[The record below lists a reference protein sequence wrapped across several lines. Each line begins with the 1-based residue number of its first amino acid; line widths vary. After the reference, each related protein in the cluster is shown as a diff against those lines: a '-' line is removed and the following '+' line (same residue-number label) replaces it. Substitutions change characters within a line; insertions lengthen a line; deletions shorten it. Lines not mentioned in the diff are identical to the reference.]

1 MNKKQFSKWA
11 VTLRTKTDTE
21 PKNPRDKAQGV
32 IKPLPVMRSVQE
44 LPSKGGF
51 WTEVY
56 SFCG

>member
-51 WTEVY
+51 
-56 SFCG
+56 